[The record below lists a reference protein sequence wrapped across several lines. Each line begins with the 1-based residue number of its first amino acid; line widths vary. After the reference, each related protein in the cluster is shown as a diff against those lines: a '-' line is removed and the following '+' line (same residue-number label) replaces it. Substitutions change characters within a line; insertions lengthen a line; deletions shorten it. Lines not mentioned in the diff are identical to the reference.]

1 MKTRERGG
9 IAPDPF
15 AMAVE
20 KMATSLLEKA
30 RAGDTA
36 SARRLD
42 QMEPHFGMLG
52 IGRFTD
58 LWRAERRHRAH

>member
-1 MKTRERGG
+1 MKTREKGG
-9 IAPDPF
+9 SAPDPLV
-15 AMAVE
+15 AALE

-30 RAGDTA
+30 RAGDPI

-42 QMEPHFGMLG
+42 RMEPHFGMLG